1 MAINGNHPLFLAQV
15 REHNVSTSEKG
26 KTDVQIMQIIILE
39 ETNPF
44 DLGFC

>member
-1 MAINGNHPLFLAQV
+1 MAINGNHPLFLAEF

-26 KTDVQIMQIIILE
+26 KTDVQIIILE